1 MQACPIVIF
10 YMCIKNATVWSDM
23 PRVVNVPLRTVTKAV
38 QLDFF
43 TQNKLGGWGG
53 DFKFTHLK
61 LHNTFQDVAT
71 FWGEVKRLK
80 EDVVK
85 ALFKQYETAVLLC
98 TKRGVMASTLPGN
111 RRYVSTRWLLPFSD
125 HGHDNGIKTMHVSH
139 THAYTLQITGPNM
152 NSHIFT

>member
-1 MQACPIVIF
+1 MLMHACPIVIF
-10 YMCIKNATVWSDM
+10 YMCIKNATVWSDV

-53 DFKFTHLK
+53 DVKFAHLK

-85 ALFKQYETAVLLC
+85 ALSKQCETAVLLC

-111 RRYVSTRWLLPFSD
+111 RRYVSTRWLLPLSD
-125 HGHDNGIKTMHVSH
+125 HGRDNCIKMMHVTLTH
-139 THAYTLQITGPNM
+139 TH
-152 NSHIFT
+152 